1 MNRKAANNLEVKL
14 GSGYVPGPE
23 MGLLGGQTQGQGQ
36 TRVMAANFHSRHV
49 NPADLDAFLQGYL
62 KGF

>member
-1 MNRKAANNLEVKL
+1 MNRKAANNLEVRL

-23 MGLLGGQTQGQGQ
+23 MVLLGGRTQEQSQ
-36 TRVMAANFHSRHV
+36 TRVMAANFRSRDV

>member
-1 MNRKAANNLEVKL
+1 MNRKTADSLQAKKTSGLVPRLETA
-14 GSGYVPGPE
+14 
-23 MGLLGGQTQGQGQ
+23 LLGGQAGGLGQ
-36 TRVMAANFHSRHV
+36 TRVMAANFQSRFV